1 MGGSS
6 DIQVSHQFER
16 PAFPQ
21 TLEELELEYTRD
33 AMELEKKREKEED
46 EENNKHREVRDPV
59 TYVLIL
65 DSNRVLGA
73 VTSESTMPATMRVSY
88 YFTFWLLIVL
98 DSSGYLLDLLL

>member
-1 MGGSS
+1 MGGSG

-33 AMELEKKREKEED
+33 AMELAKKREKEED

-59 TYVLIL
+59 TDVLLL
-65 DSNRVLGA
+65 DSQPSFRCYHLRNGN
-73 VTSESTMPATMRVSY
+73 SCNY
-88 YFTFWLLIVL
+88 
-98 DSSGYLLDLLL
+98 